1 MQPSPQDTS
10 IQIPITFDYKGGR
23 HENSKN
29 KVIMTTV
36 TIILG
41 TVFIVGIALNDQM
54 DLWKRILIDLLIFY
68 GALLFLRYVVFK
80 ELYYSDIYENLK
92 AIDFQP
98 PTTTLWKIFDIDYEY
113 PYICYYKNGI
123 KGIFVRMEKDA
134 VTGKGENACFNHYEA
149 ISDAYNLA
157 YSLNMDIRHID
168 YMDNVGNDSRLQ
180 DLYDNLKD
188 VENPDME
195 EMLIDIYTNLQNEM
209 SLNYASFDIYLFL
222 TRDKTENFVYN
233 MQKVCST
240 MLGGNFITYRVL
252 NRIDIRSVCMALFN
266 LHDFSVTDAC
276 EEVLNDDAH
285 KDIVPIR
292 VFHEDGSVEKLNE
305 TQEEKRIRLQEQE
318 RRMREA
324 KEEAKAAKRRKKTK
338 NNTQVSDNQGTS
350 DDLDLFS

>member
-54 DLWKRILIDLLIFY
+54 ELWKRILIDLLIFY

-98 PTTTLWKIFDIDYEY
+98 PITTLWKIFDIDYEY
-113 PYICYYKNGI
+113 PYICYYKNGV

-134 VTGKGENACFNHYEA
+134 VTGKGENACYNHYEA

-285 KDIVPIR
+285 KGIVPIR
-292 VFHEDGSVEKLNE
+292 VFYEDGSVEKLNE

-324 KEEAKAAKRRKKTK
+324 KEEAKAAKRRKKVK
-338 NNTQVSDNQGTS
+338 NNTQVNDNQGTS